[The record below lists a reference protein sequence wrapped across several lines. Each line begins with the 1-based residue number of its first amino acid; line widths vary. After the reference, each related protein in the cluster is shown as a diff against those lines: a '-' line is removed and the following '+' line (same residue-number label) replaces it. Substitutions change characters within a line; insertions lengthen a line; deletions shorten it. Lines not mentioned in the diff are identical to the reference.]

1 MKFSEF
7 RANYQNWLS
16 CIYGRAYPYWQDILL
31 AVALAA
37 VAGFTSYQGAQ
48 LINPVIVDAQ
58 SNDVWFEADVPRV
71 FANMTD
77 RNSDNYRTKVHP
89 LFTLITFPIVFV
101 IKRAL
106 NLNQITAVHI
116 VIATVA
122 FLWLGTLFIV
132 LRLIGCN
139 RFDAALFS
147 ILAATS
153 AAAMFWFTVPETYS
167 FGSLTFLLALG
178 VVALAQ
184 YQKLSPLWYTIASAL
199 TLSFTVTNWMAGL
212 LATIATHPRKRCLW
226 ISVQAFCVVS
236 VLWGIQRLIFPSSKF
251 PFASREEKNYILM
264 PEAGGPLQVL
274 KSFLCHTM
282 VMPAIDVVSDRYK
295 PPHWS
300 IMTTQASI
308 PGSGSLWGTI
318 AVVLWTALLGLGL
331 WGLFSVK
338 QHPKL
343 RLVLGLTLLGQL
355 LLHTL
360 YGSETFLYALH
371 LAPLLVVLAAFSLL
385 TRARP
390 LALVLAAMLVL
401 TAGVNNSLQ
410 FKKATDFVQKQAPP
424 RYQVLGQMQQR
435 PAEPW
440 PRGDGHVVLAVP
452 GSLEADKAYHEPG
465 GSFSPAVG
473 SFGVSVWLADAQG
486 NLQTTSDAI
495 PLSQISQQ
503 LIWADGQNLPGILTK
518 TNNYQSLWS
527 SPKPGHWMLNLKTQ
541 ANTATKPMVVIR
553 SVGPAGGAI
562 QSLNWNGQRLQ
573 INDRWFVTMNPPPL
587 AVHLGEEGKKGWMS
601 ERSTI
606 TQWKGENGWGYARF
620 ELAAGSDCNVVI
632 ENTSFEP
639 VLGLNVAKTQSALEL
654 DLPDQQ
660 FAASL
665 DAQVAHLLMS
675 LVGQETRPGEPT
687 NYPLSWQ
694 RDGAYIVV
702 ALARAGQLDVAKQLS
717 TYLAENDFF
726 GGFGSEADAPGLSIW
741 ALQEVAVGLNKP
753 EYNQWLWPH
762 MRRKAEFIL
771 KMLATDQPI
780 RQPVKGSV
788 VPSMKNDPDLT
799 LVAEPSRNGLII
811 GRMDNHR
818 PLLFVNAVSYRGLLD
833 AASLADR
840 VNQPADA
847 KRWRAKA
854 ADLKQAWE
862 KAFKPPESE
871 NDRTYISSLWPTWV
885 ADAHKDA
892 LLQSLQKR
900 WTKLRDAQGEFHKTP
915 LWTYFDIAEAH
926 QWLFLDQP
934 DRVWT
939 TLRWFWAHQASP
951 GLYTWWE
958 GKGEENTFNVW
969 QGVRGWVKPPHVT
982 PHYWTA
988 AEMLLL
994 QLDMLAYTDRAAT
1007 EPTVVIGAGI
1017 PKDWLNQPMKVR
1029 NLPLLKGQLNWY
1041 WDGQRMR
1048 VKILGEKVNVR
1059 LAPVFPP
1066 NTPLNIEA

>member
-1 MKFSEF
+1 
-7 RANYQNWLS
+7 
-16 CIYGRAYPYWQDILL
+16 
-31 AVALAA
+31 
-37 VAGFTSYQGAQ
+37 
-48 LINPVIVDAQ
+48 
-58 SNDVWFEADVPRV
+58 
-71 FANMTD
+71 
-77 RNSDNYRTKVHP
+77 
-89 LFTLITFPIVFV
+89 
-101 IKRAL
+101 
-106 NLNQITAVHI
+106 
-116 VIATVA
+116 
-122 FLWLGTLFIV
+122 
-132 LRLIGCN
+132 
-139 RFDAALFS
+139 
-147 ILAATS
+147 
-153 AAAMFWFTVPETYS
+153 
-167 FGSLTFLLALG
+167 
-178 VVALAQ
+178 
-184 YQKLSPLWYTIASAL
+184 
-199 TLSFTVTNWMAGL
+199 
-212 LATIATHPRKRCLW
+212 
-226 ISVQAFCVVS
+226 
-236 VLWGIQRLIFPSSKF
+236 
-251 PFASREEKNYILM
+251 
-264 PEAGGPLQVL
+264 
-274 KSFLCHTM
+274 
-282 VMPAIDVVSDRYK
+282 
-295 PPHWS
+295 
-300 IMTTQASI
+300 MTTQASI

-371 LAPLLVVLAAFSLL
+371 LAPLLVMLAAFSLL

-410 FKKATDFVQKQAPP
+410 FQKATDLLEKQAPP

-473 SFGVSVWLADAQG
+473 SFGVSLWLADAQG
-486 NLQTTSDAI
+486 NLQTTSDTI

-503 LIWADGQNLPGILTK
+503 LSWADGQNLPGILTK

-527 SPKPGHWMLNLKTQ
+527 STKPGRWMLNLKTQ

-606 TQWKGENGWGYARF
+606 TQWKGEDGWGYARF

-639 VLGLNVAKTQSALEL
+639 VLGLNVANTQSALEL
-654 DLPDQQ
+654 DLPDKQ

-741 ALQEVAVGLNKP
+741 ALQEVAVALNKP

-762 MRRKAEFIL
+762 IRRKAEFIL

-780 RQPVKGSV
+780 RQPVKGPV

-847 KRWRAKA
+847 KRWRTKA

-885 ADAHKDA
+885 ADAHQDA

-900 WTKLRDAQGEFHKTP
+900 WTKLRDAQGKFYKTP
-915 LWTYFDIAEAH
+915 LWTYFDVAEAH

-951 GLYTWWE
+951 GYIPG
-958 GKGEENTFNVW
+958 GKA
-969 QGVRGWVKPPHVT
+969 R
-982 PHYWTA
+982 
-988 AEMLLL
+988 
-994 QLDMLAYTDRAAT
+994 
-1007 EPTVVIGAGI
+1007 
-1017 PKDWLNQPMKVR
+1017 
-1029 NLPLLKGQLNWY
+1029 
-1041 WDGQRMR
+1041 
-1048 VKILGEKVNVR
+1048 EKK
-1059 LAPVFPP
+1059 
-1066 NTPLNIEA
+1066 TPLTFGKVYGDG